1 MVLWCEMIK
10 CSVVW
15 KTDNWCQSCDTV
27 FLACDTVFLA
37 CPAAVTVEGSRDR
50 SQASMVPLCA
60 PVSTGGLTTIKIHLL
75 RHEIVSVVTIRLHK
89 PRDSQTIGLSQIM
102 LMGYM
107 AFGDLTGAVPS
118 RIANIF
124 TPMEDYVSRTG
135 YVPVLAVCWIL
146 CVNVGSDFIKLT

>member
-1 MVLWCEMIK
+1 MTEPVCGIVLP
-10 CSVVW
+10 
-15 KTDNWCQSCDTV
+15 
-27 FLACDTVFLA
+27 A
-37 CPAAVTVEGSRDR
+37 CPAAVTIEGSRDR

-60 PVSTGGLTTIKIHLL
+60 PVSTSGLTTIKFQLL
-75 RHEIVSVVTIRLHK
+75 RHDIVSVVTIRLHK

-107 AFGDLTGAVPS
+107 AFGDLTGAVAS

-135 YVPVLAVCWIL
+135 YVLMFAF
-146 CVNVGSDFIKLT
+146 VNTACSIYDATEEKVRHS

>member
-1 MVLWCEMIK
+1 MLC
-10 CSVVW
+10 
-15 KTDNWCQSCDTV
+15 
-27 FLACDTVFLA
+27 LA

-50 SQASMVPLCA
+50 TQASMVPLCA
-60 PVSTGGLTTIKIHLL
+60 PMSTSGLTTIKIQLL
-75 RHEIVSVVTIRLHK
+75 RQEIVSVVTIRLHK

-107 AFGDLTGAVPS
+107 AFGDLTGAVAS

-135 YVPVLAVCWIL
+135 YVKIFDFSLSDTVERMKKLA
-146 CVNVGSDFIKLT
+146 

>member
-1 MVLWCEMIK
+1 
-10 CSVVW
+10 
-15 KTDNWCQSCDTV
+15 
-27 FLACDTVFLA
+27 
-37 CPAAVTVEGSRDR
+37 VTVEGSRDR

-60 PVSTGGLTTIKIHLL
+60 PVSTSGLTTIKIQLL
-75 RHEIVSVVTIRLHK
+75 RHEIVTVVTIRLHK

-107 AFGDLTGAVPS
+107 AFGDLTGAVAS

-135 YVPVLAVCWIL
+135 YVVICALVTALCDISDITKSREMSYLPLHLLYLADSLAVFCKKMITL
-146 CVNVGSDFIKLT
+146 

>member
-1 MVLWCEMIK
+1 MSCYT
-10 CSVVW
+10 VVP
-15 KTDNWCQSCDTV
+15 
-27 FLACDTVFLA
+27 A
-37 CPAAVTVEGSRDR
+37 CPAAVTIEGSRDR

-60 PVSTGGLTTIKIHLL
+60 PVSTSGLTTIKVQLL

-107 AFGDLTGAVPS
+107 AFGDLTGAVAS
-118 RIANIF
+118 RIANVF

-135 YVPVLAVCWIL
+135 YVMLFALVTILSGICDGKNWPVYSQV
-146 CVNVGSDFIKLT
+146 

>member
-1 MVLWCEMIK
+1 MLY
-10 CSVVW
+10 
-15 KTDNWCQSCDTV
+15 
-27 FLACDTVFLA
+27 LA

-60 PVSTGGLTTIKIHLL
+60 PVSTSGLTTIKIQLL

-107 AFGDLTGAVPS
+107 AFGDLTGAAAS

-135 YVPVLAVCWIL
+135 YVTYVLSNCCYCVLMWVLA
-146 CVNVGSDFIKLT
+146 F